1 MRMRKIVEAKE
12 RPTLEAAAKEF
23 LAVKQAQMLS
33 DETMHDYQ
41 AQLERFV
48 CGSRNSTE
56 YSLLEQDTL
65 AFFAAIPDT
74 SPARYN
80 KPYQYISAFF
90 NWMVRQEYIPKN
102 PITANELKKRR
113 DEGNIKPVSVSD
125 LQRFMNCLDRKSYTG
140 MRTYTIVLVM
150 MDCGIRTKELLG
162 LRDSDFN
169 AMEHT
174 LRVSKTVAKTRRER
188 LLYLS
193 PQTAKAV
200 ATFIRMK
207 PEEWENWLFPNYEGS
222 RLTTTYLDK
231 DFAKVSRLSGVKI
244 TPYQLRHSFATLYL
258 QNGGDLFTLQKQMGH
273 SDLRMTKRYTEID
286 DGFLQLQHIGAYVNC
301 FVEPIWEGA
310 FWLGRDR
317 ADPLLRNAGG
327 LKLSDR

>member
-12 RPTLEAAAKEF
+12 RPALEAAAKEF

-125 LQRFMNCLDRKSYTG
+125 LQSFMAYLDKSTYTG
-140 MRTYTIVLVM
+140 LRTYTILLVM
-150 MDCGIRTKELLG
+150 LDCGIRTKELLN
-162 LRDSDFN
+162 LRENDFS
-169 AMEHT
+169 AAEQT
-174 LRVSKTVAKTRRER
+174 LKVSKTVAKTRRER
-188 LLYLS
+188 VLYLS
-193 PQTAKAV
+193 LQTARAIT
-200 ATFIRMK
+200 AFIRVK
-207 PEEWENWLFPNYEGS
+207 PKEWDSWLFPNYEGG

-231 DFAKVSRLSGVKI
+231 DFAKASKLSGVKI

-258 QNGGDLFTLQKQMGH
+258 KNGGDLFTLQKQMGH

-286 DGFLQLQHIGAYVNC
+286 DDFLQIQHTTFSPVN
-301 FVEPIWEGA
+301 
-310 FWLGRDR
+310 
-317 ADPLLRNAGG
+317 LLAQKQKIIKVN
-327 LKLSDR
+327 

>member
-1 MRMRKIVEAKE
+1 MRVCRKEHPMRMRKIVEAKE

-23 LAVKQAQMLS
+23 LAIKQAQMLS

-125 LQRFMNCLDRKSYTG
+125 LQRFMNCLDKKTYTG
-140 MRTYTIVLVM
+140 MRTFTIVLVM

-200 ATFIRMK
+200 AAFIHMK
-207 PEEWENWLFPNYEGS
+207 PQEWENWLFPNYEGG

-286 DGFLQLQHIGAYVNC
+286 DRFLQLQHTAFSPVNL
-301 FVEPIWEGA
+301 
-310 FWLGRDR
+310 LGQKQKVIKV
-317 ADPLLRNAGG
+317 N
-327 LKLSDR
+327 

>member
-12 RPTLEAAAKEF
+12 RPALEAAAKEF

-65 AFFAAIPDT
+65 AFFAVIPDT

-125 LQRFMNCLDRKSYTG
+125 LQRFMNCLDKKTYTG
-140 MRTYTIVLVM
+140 MRTFTIVLVM
-150 MDCGIRTKELLG
+150 MDCGI
-162 LRDSDFN
+162 
-169 AMEHT
+169 
-174 LRVSKTVAKTRRER
+174 
-188 LLYLS
+188 
-193 PQTAKAV
+193 
-200 ATFIRMK
+200 
-207 PEEWENWLFPNYEGS
+207 
-222 RLTTTYLDK
+222 
-231 DFAKVSRLSGVKI
+231 
-244 TPYQLRHSFATLYL
+244 
-258 QNGGDLFTLQKQMGH
+258 
-273 SDLRMTKRYTEID
+273 
-286 DGFLQLQHIGAYVNC
+286 GA
-301 FVEPIWEGA
+301 
-310 FWLGRDR
+310 
-317 ADPLLRNAGG
+317 ADCG
-327 LKLSDR
+327 

>member
-12 RPTLEAAAKEF
+12 RPALEAAAKEF

-125 LQRFMNCLDRKSYTG
+125 LQRFMNCLDKKNYTG
-140 MRTYTIVLVM
+140 MRTFTIVLVM

-200 ATFIRMK
+200 AAFIHMK
-207 PEEWENWLFPNYEGS
+207 PQEWENWLFPNYEGG

-231 DFAKVSRLSGVKI
+231 DFAKVSR
-244 TPYQLRHSFATLYL
+244 
-258 QNGGDLFTLQKQMGH
+258 
-273 SDLRMTKRYTEID
+273 
-286 DGFLQLQHIGAYVNC
+286 
-301 FVEPIWEGA
+301 
-310 FWLGRDR
+310 R
-317 ADPLLRNAGG
+317 AASKSHRI
-327 LKLSDR
+327 S

>member
-113 DEGNIKPVSVSD
+113 DEGNIKPYWAEKIPISID
-125 LQRFMNCLDRKSYTG
+125 
-140 MRTYTIVLVM
+140 I
-150 MDCGIRTKELLG
+150 
-162 LRDSDFN
+162 
-169 AMEHT
+169 
-174 LRVSKTVAKTRRER
+174 
-188 LLYLS
+188 
-193 PQTAKAV
+193 P
-200 ATFIRMK
+200 TF
-207 PEEWENWLFPNYEGS
+207 
-222 RLTTTYLDK
+222 
-231 DFAKVSRLSGVKI
+231 
-244 TPYQLRHSFATLYL
+244 
-258 QNGGDLFTLQKQMGH
+258 
-273 SDLRMTKRYTEID
+273 LRMSQLDLARALTENIVKNGYFQD
-286 DGFLQLQHIGAYVNC
+286 IATG
-301 FVEPIWEGA
+301 
-310 FWLGRDR
+310 
-317 ADPLLRNAGG
+317 RNAAFMTGR
-327 LKLSDR
+327 SS

>member
-1 MRMRKIVEAKE
+1 MIRLLLVAVVLIITVTALSGYAISKYKQDYYSNSMRVCDIMAKD
-12 RPTLEAAAKEF
+12 F
-23 LAVKQAQMLS
+23 
-33 DETMHDYQ
+33 
-41 AQLERFV
+41 
-48 CGSRNSTE
+48 TE
-56 YSLLEQDTL
+56 YNAQNPQLDL
-65 AFFAAIPDT
+65 
-74 SPARYN
+74 
-80 KPYQYISAFF
+80 
-90 NWMVRQEYIPKN
+90 WQEYIPKN

-125 LQRFMNCLDRKSYTG
+125 LQRFMNCLDKKTYTG
-140 MRTYTIVLVM
+140 MRTFTIVLVM

-200 ATFIRMK
+200 AAFIHMK
-207 PEEWENWLFPNYEGS
+207 PQEWENWLFPNYEGG

-244 TPYQLRHSFATLYL
+244 TPYQLRHSFAT
-258 QNGGDLFTLQKQMGH
+258 Q
-273 SDLRMTKRYTEID
+273 I
-286 DGFLQLQHIGAYVNC
+286 
-301 FVEPIWEGA
+301 
-310 FWLGRDR
+310 
-317 ADPLLRNAGG
+317 LRNGYDIRTVQELLGHADVKTTMIYTHVLNRGG
-327 LKLSDR
+327 LGVQSPLDSF

>member
-23 LAVKQAQMLS
+23 LAIKQAQMLS

-125 LQRFMNCLDRKSYTG
+125 LQRFMNCLDKK
-140 MRTYTIVLVM
+140 TYPPCSSPRPCRFLF
-150 MDCGIRTKELLG
+150 LG
-162 LRDSDFN
+162 YGR
-169 AMEHT
+169 ARCEYYAHCPP
-174 LRVSKTVAKTRRER
+174 ER
-188 LLYLS
+188 GGQYS
-193 PQTAKAV
+193 
-200 ATFIRMK
+200 
-207 PEEWENWLFPNYEGS
+207 FP
-222 RLTTTYLDK
+222 
-231 DFAKVSRLSGVKI
+231 
-244 TPYQLRHSFATLYL
+244 
-258 QNGGDLFTLQKQMGH
+258 
-273 SDLRMTKRYTEID
+273 
-286 DGFLQLQHIGAYVNC
+286 HI
-301 FVEPIWEGA
+301 F
-310 FWLGRDR
+310 R
-317 ADPLLRNAGG
+317 
-327 LKLSDR
+327 

>member
-23 LAVKQAQMLS
+23 LAIKQAQMLS

-113 DEGNIKPVSVSD
+113 DEGNIKPVSVS
-125 LQRFMNCLDRKSYTG
+125 G
-140 MRTYTIVLVM
+140 ARTVFVHRRRGDVVYHQLEAGAHHFVRYPAVC
-150 MDCGIRTKELLG
+150 DHHCAGDDG
-162 LRDSDFN
+162 LR
-169 AMEHT
+169 H
-174 LRVSKTVAKTRRER
+174 
-188 LLYLS
+188 
-193 PQTAKAV
+193 P
-200 ATFIRMK
+200 
-207 PEEWENWLFPNYEGS
+207 
-222 RLTTTYLDK
+222 
-231 DFAKVSRLSGVKI
+231 
-244 TPYQLRHSFATLYL
+244 H
-258 QNGGDLFTLQKQMGH
+258 
-273 SDLRMTKRYTEID
+273 KRIAW
-286 DGFLQLQHIGAYVNC
+286 I
-301 FVEPIWEGA
+301 
-310 FWLGRDR
+310 
-317 ADPLLRNAGG
+317 AGQ
-327 LKLSDR
+327 

>member
-1 MRMRKIVEAKE
+1 
-12 RPTLEAAAKEF
+12 
-23 LAVKQAQMLS
+23 
-33 DETMHDYQ
+33 MHDYQ

-125 LQRFMNCLDRKSYTG
+125 LQRFMNCLDKKTYTG
-140 MRTYTIVLVM
+140 MRTFTIVLVM

-200 ATFIRMK
+200 AAFIHMK
-207 PEEWENWLFPNYEGS
+207 PQEWENWLFPNYEGG

-286 DGFLQLQHIGAYVNC
+286 DRFLQLQHTAFSPVNL
-301 FVEPIWEGA
+301 
-310 FWLGRDR
+310 LGQKQKVIKV
-317 ADPLLRNAGG
+317 N
-327 LKLSDR
+327 

>member
-1 MRMRKIVEAKE
+1 
-12 RPTLEAAAKEF
+12 
-23 LAVKQAQMLS
+23 
-33 DETMHDYQ
+33 
-41 AQLERFV
+41 
-48 CGSRNSTE
+48 
-56 YSLLEQDTL
+56 
-65 AFFAAIPDT
+65 
-74 SPARYN
+74 
-80 KPYQYISAFF
+80 
-90 NWMVRQEYIPKN
+90 MVRQEYIPKN

-125 LQRFMNCLDRKSYTG
+125 LQRFMNCLDKKTYTG
-140 MRTYTIVLVM
+140 MRTFTIVLVM

-200 ATFIRMK
+200 AAFIHMK
-207 PEEWENWLFPNYEGS
+207 PQEWENWLFPNYEGG

-286 DGFLQLQHIGAYVNC
+286 DRFLQLQHTAFSPVSLLGQKQKVIKVN
-301 FVEPIWEGA
+301 
-310 FWLGRDR
+310 
-317 ADPLLRNAGG
+317 
-327 LKLSDR
+327 